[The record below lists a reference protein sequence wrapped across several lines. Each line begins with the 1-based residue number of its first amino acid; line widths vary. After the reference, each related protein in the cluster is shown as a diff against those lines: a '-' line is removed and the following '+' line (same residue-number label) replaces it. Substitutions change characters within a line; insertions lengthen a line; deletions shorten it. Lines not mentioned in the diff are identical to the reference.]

1 MDRSPIVTTMADGGF
16 WCAEPRLTYPE
27 DKGFHMAGHWWEH
40 VTPFVQ
46 RLVIVWRRKKGLTL
60 RRGLIFGLK
69 FPKNAS
75 KNDTWPK
82 KAETETTHL
91 KQPMQ
96 LLGSKCYFSRRRD
109 TYPKGKRKI
118 IDLEAPFTVQAV
130 SSMVPVVFGVSP
142 KTRM

>member
-1 MDRSPIVTTMADGGF
+1 MGTRNPI
-16 WCAEPRLTYPE
+16 CS
-27 DKGFHMAGHWWEH
+27 KAGHCLAEEEGSYIEEGIDI
-40 VTPFVQ
+40 
-46 RLVIVWRRKKGLTL
+46 LVLNS
-60 RRGLIFGLK
+60 
-69 FPKNAS
+69 KNAS

-82 KAETETTHL
+82 KAETEKTNL
-91 KQPMQ
+91 EQPMQ

-109 TYPKGKRKI
+109 TYFKGKRKI